1 MFVFNILVFLSDL
14 IVTTV
19 TVNDNTMI
27 GVKQCSMN
35 TAINN
40 LSSQNTFLKELKA
53 FDNLSASNYKK
64 CAILW
69 TQFNFQIDP
78 ARAASSANE
87 FQNVK

>member
-1 MFVFNILVFLSDL
+1 MSFGKPGDSSANMQLVEVEVHWANLISNTLNIDKKFTFNILVFLSDL
-14 IVTTV
+14 IVSTM

-53 FDNLSASNYKK
+53 FDN
-64 CAILW
+64 W
-69 TQFNFQIDP
+69 
-78 ARAASSANE
+78 
-87 FQNVK
+87 

>member
-14 IVTTV
+14 IVTTA
-19 TVNDNTMI
+19 TVYDNTMI
-27 GVKQCSMN
+27 SVKQCSMN

-53 FDNLSASNYKK
+53 FDNLSASNNKK
-64 CAILW
+64 MCDSMNSIH
-69 TQFNFQIDP
+69 FQIDP

-87 FQNVK
+87 F